1 MQVVNLQEK
10 LARFSDHFSPKIVGE
25 LNDFQ
30 VKLVKV
36 RGEFMWHHHD
46 HEDELFLILKGKLR
60 MKSREDGREH
70 EYMVGE
76 GEFIIVPHGVEHMP
90 IADDEVHLM
99 LFEPKTTLNTG
110 NVKNQRTVEELERI

>member
-1 MQVVNLQEK
+1 MEVVNMARKLSQFQEY
-10 LARFSDHFSPKIVGE
+10 FSPKVVGDI
-25 LNDFQ
+25 NNFQ

-46 HEDELFLILKGKLR
+46 HEDELFLIIKGKLR
-60 MKSREDGREH
+60 MKSREAGRER

-76 GEFIIVPHGVEHMP
+76 GEFIIVPHGMEHMP

-99 LFEPKTTLNTG
+99 LFEPSTTLNTG
-110 NVKNQRTVEELERI
+110 TVKNERTVEHLERI